1 MWLSLMLVSATAQG
15 AQLPLPESATLPFPD
30 GFRFGTAVSGFQ
42 IDMGCPSLPPVL
54 CEDRG
59 SDWYQFVT
67 DPKLR
72 SERLLFITGEPLS
85 AGPGFFE
92 TYPEDLRRAREE
104 LGVDSLRL
112 SLEWSRIFPEPP
124 FGVVSYEELRRLAS
138 PEGLAYYHG
147 VFRAMRLRGLTPFV
161 TLNHY
166 SLPLWIHDG
175 AACHKDLA
183 RCRRKGWADPAVIVP
198 EIAKYAGFAAREFGA
213 EVDHW
218 LTLNEPFSAVVLP
231 SYLLPTPS
239 RSNPPGVRLR
249 LKTAK
254 IATRAMI
261 EAHARMYDAVHA
273 ADAADA
279 DGDGVAAEVGLV
291 SVFFSVLP
299 ARDRPLDRAAAD
311 GLRHLLNEM
320 FMDAVVHGE
329 LDEGWNGKIVQRSDL
344 KGRLDFVGLNYYV
357 GLRVAGSR
365 LKPFSWL
372 SPFLRAGFLGHR
384 IDDDY
389 APGINQVI
397 GEAAERYRLPIY
409 VTETGVDQTRDADRG
424 RRWLV
429 STLAWTREAVAR
441 GHDVRGYFYW
451 SLMDNYEWNHG
462 MAQRF
467 GLYAVDGNDPRKERV
482 ARPAVQAF
490 GDITRTR
497 SLERALQSELGG
509 GVAPHDADRQAGGA
523 ARHDATLSVLQQL
536 LR

>member
-1 MWLSLMLVSATAQG
+1 MLAG
-15 AQLPLPESATLPFPD
+15 AAARAAEIPLPESASLPFPD
-30 GFRFGTAVSGFQ
+30 GFRFGTAVAGFQ
-42 IDMGCPSLPPVL
+42 IDMGCPSLPPVV
-54 CEDRG
+54 CEDRA

-67 DPKLR
+67 DPTLR
-72 SERLLFITGEPLS
+72 HEKLLFITGEPLS

-112 SLEWSRIFPEPP
+112 SLEWSRIFPEPT
-124 FGVVSYEELRRLAS
+124 FGVEGYEELRRLAS
-138 PEGLAYYHG
+138 PEGLAYYHD

-161 TLNHY
+161 TLSHY

-183 RCRRKGWADPAVIVP
+183 RCERKGWADPAVIVP
-198 EIAKYAGFAAREFGA
+198 EIAKYAGFVAREFGA

-218 LTLNEPFSAVVLP
+218 MTLNEPFSAVVLP
-231 SYLLPTPS
+231 GYMLPNPS

-249 LKTAK
+249 IKTAK

-279 DGDGVAAEVGLV
+279 DFDGVAAEVGLV

-299 ARDRPLDRAAAD
+299 ARDRPVDRAAAD
-311 GLRHLLNEM
+311 GLRHLMNEM
-320 FMDAVVHGE
+320 FMDAVVHGA
-329 LDEGWNGKIVQRSDL
+329 LDENWDGKIVQRSDL

-365 LKPFSWL
+365 LAPFRWL
-372 SPFLRAGFLGHR
+372 SPFLRVGLTSHQ

-389 APGINQVI
+389 APGISQVL

-409 VTETGVDQTRDADRG
+409 VTETGVDQARDADRG
-424 RRWLV
+424 RRWLL

-451 SLMDNYEWNHG
+451 SLIDNYEWNHG

-467 GLYAVDGNDPRKERV
+467 GLYAVDGGDPRKERV
-482 ARPAVQAF
+482 ARPAVGAF
-490 GDITRTR
+490 RDVTLTR
-497 SLERALQSELGG
+497 SLERALQSG
-509 GVAPHDADRQAGGA
+509 PMRSADPQARGSA
-523 ARHDATLSVLQQL
+523 KQDETLSVLELL